1 MSFDFLSNPDLFT
14 YSTLSWLTGA
24 FACLF
29 FLLVVIYS
37 VRFMKGTR
45 GLFRYYLYTFLT
57 LLLTLGVIF
66 ANNLMLLLVFWG
78 FLGLLLYLLIGF
90 SKNEGAP
97 SAARKTL
104 IIIGGTD
111 VLLLFGII
119 ILWLLTAGPDSGLA
133 GLFSLKI
140 SALTVPLAG
149 RAAVVAYLCIAAAAF
164 AKAGVLPFH
173 TWIPDVAESAPVPVT
188 AYLPATLDKL
198 VGIFFLARVSI
209 DIFVMTPAMN
219 QILMGIG
226 CATII
231 TTVMMAL
238 VQDDFKRMLGY
249 NAVSQVGY
257 MVLGIGTGNPIGIAG
272 AMFHMFNHTLY
283 DANLFFAAGAVEEKT
298 GSTNLNHLGG
308 LVKAMP
314 LVFVA
319 FLVGTFAIS
328 GVPPFNGFASKWMV
342 YQGVLAAGGGWLRL
356 VWLFLAM
363 IGSALTLAC
372 FMKMT
377 HAVFLGQPS
386 SMVERAV
393 AKRPGK
399 AGFAFG
405 FPLALLSGLCLVIG
419 VAAWKL
425 PYTSIFRSLTHG
437 EVDISGIWGSGM
449 ATLMMITAAVVG
461 FLIYL
466 AGTLKK
472 SRTSEIFV
480 GGEDAEKL
488 GMRVS
493 GARFFDTIRDIGFL
507 RGFYSAAEKKFFDI
521 YIVTFRFLG
530 GLGGMI
536 SELHNG
542 LLSRYVVWCL
552 AGLVV
557 LYIALIG

>member
-1 MSFDFLSNPDLFT
+1 MSFAFLTDPNLFSYT
-14 YSTLSWLTGA
+14 SLSWMTGA

-37 VRFMKGTR
+37 VRFMRGTR
-45 GLFRYYLYTFLT
+45 GLGRYYLYTFLT
-57 LLLTLGVIF
+57 LVLTLGVIF

-78 FLGLLLYLLIGF
+78 FLGLLLYLLVGF
-90 SKNEGAP
+90 GRNEGAP
-97 SAARKTL
+97 SAARKAL

-111 VLLLFGII
+111 VLLLFGIV
-119 ILWLLTAGPDSGLA
+119 ILWALTAGTQSGLA
-133 GLFSLKI
+133 GLFSMKI
-140 SALTVPLAG
+140 SSLTVPLAG
-149 RAAVVAYLCIAAAAF
+149 RAAVIAYLCIAAAAF

-173 TWIPDVAESAPVPVT
+173 TWVPDVAETAPVPVT

-198 VGIFFLARVSI
+198 VGIYFLARVSTEL
-209 DIFVMTPAMN
+209 FVLTPAMN

-231 TTVMMAL
+231 TTVMIAL

-257 MVLGIGTGNPIGIAG
+257 MVLGIGTANPIGMAG
-272 AMFHMFNHTLY
+272 AIFHMFNHTLY

-298 GSTNLNHLGG
+298 ESTNLNHLGG

-314 LVFVA
+314 LVFIA
-319 FLVGTFAIS
+319 FLFGTFAIS

-342 YQGVLAAGGGWLRL
+342 YQGVLAADGGWLRL
-356 VWLFLAM
+356 VWLVLAM

-377 HAVFLGQPS
+377 HSVFLGQPS
-386 SMVERAV
+386 SMVETAV
-393 AKRPGK
+393 QKRPGK
-399 AGFAFG
+399 TGFAFG
-405 FPLALLSGLCLVIG
+405 FPMVLLSVLCLGIG
-419 VAAWKL
+419 IAAWKL
-425 PYTSIFRSLTHG
+425 PYTEMFRTLAHG
-437 EVDISGIWGSGM
+437 PVDVSGIWGSGM
-449 ATLMMITAAVVG
+449 AALMMVTAAIVG

-466 AGTLKK
+466 SGTIRKT
-472 SRTSEIFV
+472 RTTEIFV

-493 GARFFDTIRDIGFL
+493 GARFFDTVRDTGCL
-507 RGFYSAAEKKFFDI
+507 KAFYSAAEKKLFDI
-521 YIVTFRFLG
+521 YNITFRFLG
-530 GLGGMI
+530 GLGGI
-536 SELHNG
+536 LSELHNG

-552 AGLVV
+552 AGIVV